1 MSAYLGSG
9 PYTCYLCQDEYDIVF
24 ADERFYGNISTVH
37 ATLLFCEKCGEKGMN
52 FSERVDSYNKTF
64 PKYPKMTFDK
74 GWIMGCWSCG
84 NSYGNATSYY
94 GAYPNGY
101 LKKIRSLFPEIN
113 YEDTLHLFSGSLGM
127 QDDYSITFN
136 GVKFDCNEEVGA
148 DVVGDAAELLKHFE
162 DRKFKII
169 LADPP
174 YQKDDAEKYG
184 VPLVNKKKVIHECY
198 KILKPGGFLV
208 WMDERLPM
216 YRKVEFKRVG
226 EILITR
232 STNHRVR
239 AVFIFQKVDN
249 G

>member
-1 MSAYLGSG
+1 MSSFLVSG
-9 PYTCYLCQDEYDIVF
+9 PYACYKCGDKYDIVS
-24 ADERFYGNISTVH
+24 ADDRICGNISTIH
-37 ATLLFCEKCGEKGMN
+37 ATFIHCEKCGKEGM
-52 FSERVDSYNKTF
+52 SQQDRVDSYNKTF
-64 PKYPKMTFDK
+64 PRYPKMTYDK

-84 NSYGNATSYY
+84 NSYGNAVEFY

-113 YEDTLHLFSGSLGM
+113 YESTLHLFSGSLGL
-127 QDDYSITFN
+127 QQYENIAFDGI
-136 GVKFDCNEEVGA
+136 KFDCNAAVGA
-148 DVVGDAAELLKHFE
+148 DVVGDATELSKYFE

-174 YQKDDAEKYG
+174 YQKSDAEDHYG

-198 KILKPGGFLV
+198 KILEPGGFLV

-216 YRKVEFKRVG
+216 YRKAEFKRVG

-239 AVFIFQKVDN
+239 AVFIFERQ
-249 G
+249 